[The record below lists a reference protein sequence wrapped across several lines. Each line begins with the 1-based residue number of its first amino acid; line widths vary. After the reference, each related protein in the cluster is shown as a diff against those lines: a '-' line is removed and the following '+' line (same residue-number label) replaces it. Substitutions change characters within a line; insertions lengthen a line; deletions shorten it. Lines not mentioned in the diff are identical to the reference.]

1 MMWKRHRKY
10 YVANDNGEILLQIH
24 FRYLFLVSMCVCVC
38 VGFKLCARGKWTY
51 SIDWL
56 NEKKFWFK
64 FPYLIANREF
74 ILRSNEKCAIFQY
87 EWGSH
92 SCAWFAFVSEIRWHI
107 NVVIKYTWSVQ
118 YLSLMAIIK
127 FVLFA
132 LVWFGWA
139 ALLAKM

>member
-10 YVANDNGEILLQIH
+10 YVANDNGEILLQIR
-24 FRYLFLVSMCVCVC
+24 FRYLSLVSMCVWALSFVRA
-38 VGFKLCARGKWTY
+38 GNERIL
-51 SIDWL
+51 SIDWMR
-56 NEKKFWFK
+56 KFWFK

-87 EWGSH
+87 EWASQ

-139 ALLAKM
+139 APLAKM